1 MIIPLPG
8 DTYTVPVSTV
18 DNYHA
23 GGIAANVDIETGVL
37 GAGTHGAP
45 GEWLLIIIQRA
56 RKGPLGNERL
66 GELLTFNLRRTLET
80 RLRH

>member
-37 GAGTHGAP
+37 GAGTRGAWGVVTDHHP
-45 GEWLLIIIQRA
+45 ACQERA
-56 RKGPLGNERL
+56 AG
-66 GELLTFNLRRTLET
+66 
-80 RLRH
+80 